1 MPNAESQ
8 AVVTA
13 ERSKAPDDDHR
24 VVPFR
29 PRRGAAPAR
38 QGWPLRASQPL
49 DQPVEGLEKYERG
62 ESEDDY
68 RHRMLVNL
76 AALAF
81 TIALSVAGIWLTIQI
96 ADMRKT
102 QDCIL
107 SGRRN
112 CSPID
117 VKVLDRLAP

>member
-1 MPNAESQ
+1 VP
-8 AVVTA
+8 A
-13 ERSKAPDDDHR
+13 ERSKTPDDDDHR

-29 PRRGAAPAR
+29 PRRPPAPAG
-38 QGWPLRASQPL
+38 QGWPRQAQQPRNE
-49 DQPVEGLEKYERG
+49 PVEGLEKYERG
-62 ESEDDY
+62 ESDDDY

-81 TIALSVAGIWLTIQI
+81 TIVLSIVGIWLTMQI

-117 VKVLDRLAP
+117 VNLQDR

>member
-1 MPNAESQ
+1 
-8 AVVTA
+8 VTA
-13 ERSKAPDDDHR
+13 DRSKATDDDHQ
-24 VVPFR
+24 VLPFR

-38 QGWPLRASQPL
+38 RGWPRRAPQPP
-49 DQPVEGLEKYERG
+49 DQPVEGLEKYERRG
-62 ESEDDY
+62 TEEDE

-81 TIALSVAGIWLTIQI
+81 LAFLSLVGVWLTFEI

-112 CSPID
+112 CMPID
-117 VKVLDRLAP
+117 VKLPGHQG